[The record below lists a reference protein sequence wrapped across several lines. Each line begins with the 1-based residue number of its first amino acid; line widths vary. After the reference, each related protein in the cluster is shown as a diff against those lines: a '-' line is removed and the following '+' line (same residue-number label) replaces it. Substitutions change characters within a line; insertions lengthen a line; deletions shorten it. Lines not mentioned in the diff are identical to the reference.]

1 MTSQEVID
9 MLKLNG
15 WVLNRIKGS
24 HHIFTHSEKG
34 GHVTVPHPRKDM
46 ALPTLKSIER
56 QSGLHL
62 RHQLVGVDGLQ
73 ALPSFL

>member
-9 MLKLNG
+9 TLKANG
-15 WVLNRIKGS
+15 WILNRIKGS
-24 HHIFTHSEKG
+24 HYIFTHPRKG

-56 QSGLHL
+56 QSGIVI
-62 RHQLVGVDGLQ
+62 RR
-73 ALPSFL
+73 